1 MQSILRS
8 GQLSRNLC
16 FTDLRLG
23 IQVSC
28 LAVSEVGLEPDLLEN
43 CVLMV
48 GELAGQQA
56 VAEAGGGGNR
66 LGSASADVEGEP
78 TMFAGPAPPDFPTPA
93 PADRGQRPMARAT
106 RW

>member
-1 MQSILRS
+1 M
-8 GQLSRNLC
+8 
-16 FTDLRLG
+16 
-23 IQVSC
+23 
-28 LAVSEVGLEPDLLEN
+28 A
-43 CVLMV
+43 

-78 TMFAGPAPPDFPTPA
+78 VCPLARPHLIARPLA